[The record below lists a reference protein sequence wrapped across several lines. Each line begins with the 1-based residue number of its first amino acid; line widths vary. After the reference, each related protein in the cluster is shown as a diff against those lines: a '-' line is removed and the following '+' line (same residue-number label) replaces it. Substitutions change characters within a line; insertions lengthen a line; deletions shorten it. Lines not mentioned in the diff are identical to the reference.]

1 MIYEG
6 IHWKRIEGHERY
18 KYQLIKDVLA
28 WTGIFSFN
36 IETKYYRMRTDGT
49 LLIKSGYA
57 WDGSSGPT
65 WDSNNT
71 MLPSLVHDVGYQILR
86 VSEMI
91 PPEGD
96 YSDYN
101 KLFEKYRLLWDEVYH
116 DKLIETGTW
125 RLRAWWHYKGVRL
138 FGRKS
143 ALPEYLK

>member
-1 MIYEG
+1 MIFEG
-6 IHWKRIEGHERY
+6 VHWKHVEGHERY
-18 KYQLIKDVLA
+18 KYQLLKDVMA
-28 WTGIFSFN
+28 WTGIFGFD
-36 IETKYYRMRTDGT
+36 IDTEWYRMRSDGT
-49 LLIKSGYA
+49 LLVKKGYA

-86 VSEMI
+86 ESQMV
-91 PPEGD
+91 PATGD
-96 YSDYN
+96 FGAYN
-101 KLFEKYRLLWDEVYH
+101 ELFERYRKRWDEVYY

-125 RLRAWWHYKGVRL
+125 KIRAWWHHKGVRL